1 MALQTD
7 NIDKIH
13 ARLEKLKEYVSIL
26 ETLKSTSED
35 ELKTDFVKKGAIERY
50 LQLAIEAC
58 IDIAELIISDQRF
71 KTPET
76 AKDAIKILGEKGIIS
91 KEFADRFSKAAGF
104 RNILIHDYLE
114 IDYKQL
120 LTSLKTNLTDFDTF
134 IRSILEFL
142 K

>member
-1 MALQTD
+1 MELQTD

-26 ETLKSTSED
+26 ETLQSTSEE
-35 ELKTDFVKKGAIERY
+35 ELKTDVIKKGAIERY

-58 IDIAELIISDQRF
+58 IDIAELIISNRRF

-76 AKDAIKILGEKGIIS
+76 ARDAIEILGEEGIIS
-91 KEFADRFSKAAGF
+91 KEFADRFSKAVGF

-114 IDYKQL
+114 II
-120 LTSLKTNLTDFDTF
+120 SNC
-134 IRSILEFL
+134 S
-142 K
+142 